1 MLYSYTVCFFGHRY
15 IDDYLEISEK
25 IYKIAK
31 QLIQE
36 KEYVE
41 FLVGR
46 DGDFDLI
53 VASAIRRAVK
63 EFNYGN
69 SSLIWILPY
78 DRAEFENNRQAYE
91 AYYDSIEI
99 CVASAKAHPKAAIKI
114 RNRYMIDR
122 SNLCIFYVSKS
133 NGGAYQ
139 ALRYAEKQDK
149 KIINLFN
156 NKFV

>member
-1 MLYSYTVCFFGHRY
+1 MLYPYTVCFFGHRY
-15 IDDYLEISEK
+15 IDNHSEISEE
-25 IYKIAK
+25 IYRIVK
-31 QLIQE
+31 QLIKE

-53 VASAIRRAVK
+53 VVSAIRRAIK
-63 EFNYGN
+63 ESDYGN
-69 SSLIWILPY
+69 SSLIWVLPY
-78 DRAEFENNRQAYE
+78 DKAEFKNNRQAYE
-91 AYYDSIEI
+91 NYYDSIEI
-99 CVASAKAHPKAAIKI
+99 CEGSAKAHPKAAISI

-122 SNLCIFYVSKS
+122 SDVCVFYVSKS

-149 KIINLFN
+149 KIINLSN

>member
-1 MLYSYTVCFFGHRY
+1 MLYPYTVCFFGHRY
-15 IDDYLEISEK
+15 IDNHSEISEDV
-25 IYKIAK
+25 YRIAK
-31 QLIQE
+31 QLIKE

-53 VASAIRRAVK
+53 VASAIRMATK
-63 EFNYGN
+63 ELDYGN

-78 DRAEFENNRQAYE
+78 DKAEFENNRQAYE
-91 AYYDSIEI
+91 DYYDSVEV
-99 CVASAKAHPKAAIKI
+99 CEESAKVHPKSAIKI

-122 SNLCIFYVSKS
+122 SDLCVFYVSKS
-133 NGGAYQ
+133 SGGAYQ

-149 KIINLFN
+149 KIINLYN